1 MSEIKILSQNIQP
14 NVIIWFSFFVSQVK
28 INGVNSNMPLS
39 TEGVVNHCISEATDI
54 DKLASM
60 YIGWGAYL

>member
-1 MSEIKILSQNIQP
+1 MT
-14 NVIIWFSFFVSQVK
+14 
-28 INGVNSNMPLS
+28 LS
-39 TEGVVNHCISEATDI
+39 TEGVVNHCILEATDI